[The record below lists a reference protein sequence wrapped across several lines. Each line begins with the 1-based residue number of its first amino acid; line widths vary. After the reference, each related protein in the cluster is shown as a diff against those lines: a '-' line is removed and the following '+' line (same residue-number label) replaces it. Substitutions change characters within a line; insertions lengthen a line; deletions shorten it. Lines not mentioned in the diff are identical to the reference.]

1 MKLKLNNILIDA
13 SLIILSVM
21 MTACATTVQRQSSQ
35 ALEIKHNDKQY
46 LKEDPAVVDYIWE
59 EPMVDVVRVPPE
71 LDPEGIYYRPEHKEV
86 IEIRQ
91 GKWQYYK
98 KPVEE

>member
-1 MKLKLNNILIDA
+1 MKINVKNIIIS
-13 SLIILSVM
+13 SLMLLMISG
-21 MTACATTVQRQSSQ
+21 CSTTVRKQSSQ
-35 ALEIKHNDKQY
+35 ALEIKQNDKQY

-59 EPMVDVVRVPPE
+59 EPMVDVVRVPPG

-98 KPVEE
+98 KPQGE

>member
-1 MKLKLNNILIDA
+1 MRLNIKNIICA
-13 SLIILSVM
+13 ILLM
-21 MTACATTVQRQSSQ
+21 LLCACTATTQKQSSQ
-35 ALEIKHNDKQY
+35 ALEIKHEDKQY

-59 EPMVDVVRVPPE
+59 EPMVDVVKVPPG

-98 KPVEE
+98 KPQE